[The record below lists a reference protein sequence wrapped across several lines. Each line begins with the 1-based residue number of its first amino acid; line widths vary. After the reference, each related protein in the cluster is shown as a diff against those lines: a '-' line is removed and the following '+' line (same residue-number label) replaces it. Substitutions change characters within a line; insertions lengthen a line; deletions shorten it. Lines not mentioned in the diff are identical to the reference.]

1 MFQAVASVG
10 ANIEMIATSEVRI
23 SVIIPAAYAEA
34 ALRAVHQ
41 AFELDKA

>member
-1 MFQAVASVG
+1 
-10 ANIEMIATSEVRI
+10 VRI

-41 AFELDKA
+41 AFELERA